1 MKISLFF
8 SNYLV
13 DRKTCYLWN
22 GFTLSFFFIDVGIGQ
37 ELALSSILSAL
48 FIALIFHIFEKK

>member
-13 DRKTCYLWN
+13 DRKTRYLWN
-22 GFTLSFFFIDVGIGQ
+22 GFNLSFLSVDVGIGQ
-37 ELALSSILSAL
+37 ISPFLLFVDDGL
-48 FIALIFHIFEKK
+48 FIS